1 MQSKERQLSLF
12 TLETLL
18 STDFGKRFISTS
30 SADGALLPC
39 QSVLGL

>member
-18 STDFGKRFISTS
+18 STVFISTG